1 MKLILIKQINESMFN
16 TDEPLVEMP
25 VDFSLD
31 GQQQALLAELIRDW
45 IDLAH
50 ETDEMG
56 EPAPEHLKAFAAAV
70 LQKLG
75 Q

>member
-1 MKLILIKQINESMFN
+1 MKLNLIKQINESMFH
-16 TDEPLVEMP
+16 TDIAEDLNN
-25 VDFSLD
+25 FSLD

>member
-1 MKLILIKQINESMFN
+1 MKLNLIKQINESMFQ
-16 TDEPLVEMP
+16 TDIAEDLNN
-25 VDFSLD
+25 FSLD

-45 IDLAH
+45 VDLAH

-75 Q
+75 R

>member
-1 MKLILIKQINESMFN
+1 MDKKRLLELAGITE
-16 TDEPLVEMP
+16 DHY
-25 VDFSLD
+25 DFSLD
-31 GQQQALLAELIRDW
+31 GQEQTLLAELIRDW
-45 IDLAH
+45 IDLVH